1 MDLGYKFKNIRF
13 INNIS
18 QDKMA
23 KLLGINRNC
32 LSRIENNKAFPDT
45 KVLIRLANIFHVS
58 IDSLLDINSNSDS
71 IVLREKK
78 IKEIKEYCSYLNASE
93 LDFIINLLCVMKNN

>member
-18 QDKMA
+18 QERMA
-23 KLLGINRNC
+23 KLLEINRNY

-45 KVLIRLANIFHVS
+45 KVLVKLANVFHVS
-58 IDSLLDINSNSDS
+58 IDSLLDITSSDDS
-71 IVLREKK
+71 IILRKKK
-78 IKEIKEYCSYLNASE
+78 IKEIKEYCSYLNTSE